1 LTENVKEE
9 TCNDKMTKV
18 AAPVVKMVEPL
29 LDLIDFEE
37 EIKVEKI
44 SKDKNAEIKVEQIS
58 KYKNAD
64 IKFAF
69 KNFDFEKEIEK
80 NTIKNVE
87 NIKGKEKINIV
98 SSKINSNSKSNLCEN
113 SSRPGI
119 ASENKFAIPRRNPS
133 RRIFEKVERKVKTNI
148 EKQNCLIQ
156 NVQIVNKKRQS
167 QKKLHSTL
175 KKKNLPLTYKNFNQ
189 NTNTSVLRKKRS
201 AKNENSP
208 NSVSHVPTKIDGRSP
223 SSISEKNVNT
233 DEKNENLKLIE
244 KLENSTIKQN
254 KTQNKKRES
263 LRKGPNKAKIKV
275 DKILEKRKNSR

>member
-175 KKKNLPLTYKNFNQ
+175 KKKIF
-189 NTNTSVLRKKRS
+189 
-201 AKNENSP
+201 
-208 NSVSHVPTKIDGRSP
+208 H
-223 SSISEKNVNT
+223 
-233 DEKNENLKLIE
+233 
-244 KLENSTIKQN
+244 
-254 KTQNKKRES
+254 
-263 LRKGPNKAKIKV
+263 
-275 DKILEKRKNSR
+275 